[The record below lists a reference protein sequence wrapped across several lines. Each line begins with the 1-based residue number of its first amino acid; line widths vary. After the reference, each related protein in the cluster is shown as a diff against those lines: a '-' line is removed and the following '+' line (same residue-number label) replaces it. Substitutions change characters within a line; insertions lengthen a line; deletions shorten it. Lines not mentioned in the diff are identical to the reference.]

1 MTKISF
7 KKFSKIDTEKFKS
20 LNLEWLDRYFKVEPI
35 DELVLNNP
43 EREIVDKGGFIFMI
57 QKNYNTI
64 GTFAFIK
71 KTEKIYEFSKMAI
84 VPEERGNGYGNM
96 AMAFLIEFA
105 KNKKWSKLIL
115 YSNTKLK
122 NSIHLYSK
130 YGFKEIALE
139 KNVIYSR
146 GNIKMELSLVQ

>member
-7 KKFSKIDTEKFKS
+7 KKFSKIDTKKFKS

-115 YSNTKLK
+115 YSNTNLK

-130 YGFKEIALE
+130 YGFKEIPLE